1 MNKHA
6 ATINRY
12 YVLFKFNLD
21 YHFSNSR
28 FKIFIEIS
36 YFWMFAISLQPFNNK
51 TENNQKSSAT
61 SQCCIGRV
69 IPLSDICCLNGKVVP
84 SDHLCNCLPPIKWSK
99 EWFYRW
105 NQETH
110 DQFGIS
116 LKISTFIQIQI
127 DQSFY
132 LNDYEPHESW

>member
-12 YVLFKFNLD
+12 YFLFKFNLD
-21 YHFSNSR
+21 YRFSNSQ

-36 YFWMFAISLQPFNNK
+36 YFWMFAICLQPFNSK

-69 IPLSDICCLNGKVVP
+69 IPLSDICCLNGKAVP
-84 SDHLCNCLPPIKWSK
+84 SDHLCNCSPPIKWSK

-105 NQETH
+105 NLSWKAWSIRNYVKNQHFYSNTDRSE
-110 DQFGIS
+110 FL
-116 LKISTFIQIQI
+116 LKWLWT
-127 DQSFY
+127 
-132 LNDYEPHESW
+132 SW